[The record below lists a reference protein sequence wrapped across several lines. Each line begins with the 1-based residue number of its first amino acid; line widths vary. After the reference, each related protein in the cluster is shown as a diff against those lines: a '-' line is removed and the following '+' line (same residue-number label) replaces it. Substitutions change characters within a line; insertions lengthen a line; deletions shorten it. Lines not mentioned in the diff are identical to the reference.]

1 MIKILNGLHETI
13 HYECPMGLQLYRN
26 VKNEDYP
33 EHWHVG
39 IEIIMPSKGGYEV
52 TVGEERYFLE
62 PDDIILIHSGVIHS
76 LRAPSKGERY
86 ILQFDTTLLYNL
98 REMEA
103 LLYMMPP
110 VIFII
115 KEGGDLLHGF
125 FKEKIDKIIREYRE
139 DSTFREASIYA
150 ALIEIY
156 VELGRKEV
164 HRNVSPGKNEST
176 KQRLYFEAVMSAC
189 TYINKHYMEN
199 LNLEQVAQLVGFS
212 KYHFTRIFKQ
222 YMNMT
227 FYEYLNSKRVKKAE
241 ELLYH
246 TKELSITEVAMG
258 SGFSS
263 ISAFNRTFKM
273 IKNCSPSDYRKI
285 RQQAIPAGFVNS

>member
-1 MIKILNGLHETI
+1 MIKILNGMHETI
-13 HYECPMGLQLYRN
+13 NYECPMGLQLYRN
-26 VKNEDYP
+26 SKQEDYP
-33 EHWHVG
+33 KHWHVG
-39 IEIIMPSKGGYEV
+39 IEIIMPSQGDYEV
-52 TVGEERYFLE
+52 TVGEECYNLE

-86 ILQFDTTLLYNL
+86 ILQFDTTLLHNL
-98 REMEA
+98 REMET
-103 LLYMMPP
+103 LLFMMPP
-110 VIFII
+110 VIFLKK
-115 KEGGDLLHGF
+115 KEGSGLHSF
-125 FKEKIDKIIREYRE
+125 FKEKLDQIIMEYG
-139 DSTFREASIYA
+139 DNSTFREASIYA

-156 VELGRKEV
+156 VELGRNEV
-164 HRNVSPGKNEST
+164 YKNVSFGIQEST
-176 KQRLYFEAVMSAC
+176 KERQYLEAVMSAC

-199 LNLEQVAQLVGFS
+199 LNLEEVAQIVGFS

-258 SGFSS
+258 AGFSS

-285 RQQAIPAGFVNS
+285 RYQAIVKN

>member
-1 MIKILNGLHETI
+1 MIKILNGMHETI
-13 HYECPMGLQLYRN
+13 NYECAMGLQLYRN
-26 VKNEDYP
+26 GKQEDYP
-33 EHWHVG
+33 KHWHVG
-39 IEIIMPSKGGYEV
+39 IEIIMPSQGDYEV
-52 TVGEERYFLE
+52 TVGEECYFLE

-86 ILQFDTTLLYNL
+86 ILQFDTTLLHNL
-98 REMEA
+98 REMET
-103 LLYMMPP
+103 LLFMMPP
-110 VIFII
+110 VIFLKK
-115 KEGGDLLHGF
+115 KEGDGLYSF
-125 FKEKIDKIIREYRE
+125 FKEKLDKIIMEYQ
-139 DSTFREASIYA
+139 DNSTFREASIYA

-156 VELGRKEV
+156 VELGRNEV
-164 HRNVSPGKNEST
+164 YKNVSPGIQEST
-176 KQRLYFEAVMSAC
+176 KERQYLEAVMSAC

-199 LNLEQVAQLVGFS
+199 LNLEEVAQIVGFS

-258 SGFSS
+258 AGFSS

-285 RQQAIPAGFVNS
+285 RYQAIIKN

>member
-1 MIKILNGLHETI
+1 MIKILNGMRETI
-13 HYECPMGLQLYRN
+13 NYEFPMGLQLYRN
-26 VKNEDYP
+26 VKQEDYP
-33 EHWHVG
+33 KHWHVG
-39 IEIIMPSKGGYEV
+39 IEVIMASKGGYEV
-52 TVGEERYFLE
+52 TVGEECYFLE
-62 PDDIILIHSGVIHS
+62 PEDIILIHSGVIHS

-98 REMEA
+98 REMET

-110 VIFII
+110 VIFIK
-115 KEGGDLLHGF
+115 KEEGEGLHSF
-125 FKEKIDKIIREYRE
+125 FKEKLNKIILEYQKN
-139 DSTFREASIYA
+139 STFREASIYA

-164 HRNVSPGKNEST
+164 YKNVSHGNLEST
-176 KQRLYFEAVMSAC
+176 KERQYLEAVMSAC

-199 LNLEQVAQLVGFS
+199 LKLEEVAQIVGFS

-241 ELLYH
+241 ELLYN

-258 SGFSS
+258 AGFSS

-285 RQQAIPAGFVNS
+285 RYKAIVQD